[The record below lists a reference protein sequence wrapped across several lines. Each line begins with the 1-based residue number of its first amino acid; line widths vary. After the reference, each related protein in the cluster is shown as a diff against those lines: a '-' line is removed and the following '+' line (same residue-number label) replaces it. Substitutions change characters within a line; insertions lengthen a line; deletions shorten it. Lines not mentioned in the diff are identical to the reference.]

1 MKFNNLEI
9 TILTFIR
16 LNLLILDLKF
26 IDTIHMHKFMMTL
39 QEKKEKKLEESI
51 FCILTTYPGPHSDS
65 VLTGITILGL

>member
-1 MKFNNLEI
+1 
-9 TILTFIR
+9 
-16 LNLLILDLKF
+16 
-26 IDTIHMHKFMMTL
+26 MHKFMMTL